1 MTQTQ
6 PGGPNRV
13 LAFGRDQALIGMV
26 HVQALPG
33 TPRSRYAV
41 AEIARQ
47 AAAEA
52 TLLVE
57 CGFDAILLE
66 NMHDVPYL
74 LRNVGPEVTAAMTAA
89 ASAVRQAVEVPL
101 GIQILAGANREAL
114 AAAQAASCQFIRAEG
129 LVFAAV
135 ADEGLLA
142 EADAGPLLRYRK
154 LIGAESISI
163 YTDVKKKHSSNALTA
178 DVDIKETAKAAEFFG
193 ADGIIVTGVA
203 TAQPAS
209 MDDLAAVRAAVEAPV
224 LVGSGVTPDTV
235 GELFEYANA
244 LIVGSWFKEDG
255 VWSNPPERA
264 RAEALVKAAN
274 AVRG

>member
-1 MTQTQ
+1 MTQTPPDCQ
-6 PGGPNRV
+6 GRS
-13 LAFGRDQALIGMV
+13 LAFGRDKALIGMV

-41 AEIARQ
+41 AEIAKQ
-47 AAAEA
+47 AATEA
-52 TLLVE
+52 KLLVE
-57 CGFDAILLE
+57 CGFDAVLLE

-74 LRNVGPEVTAAMTAA
+74 LRNVGPEITAAMTAA

-101 GIQILAGANREAL
+101 GIQILAGANKEAL

-135 ADEGLLA
+135 ADEGVLA

-154 LIGAESISI
+154 QIGAERISI

-178 DVDIKETAKAAEFFG
+178 DVDIKETAQAAEFFG
-193 ADGIIVTGVA
+193 ADGVIVTGVA

-209 MDDLAAVRAAVEAPV
+209 LEDLAAVRAAVETPV

-235 GELFEYANA
+235 GNLFQHANA
-244 LIVGSWFKEDG
+244 LIVGSWFKRDG
-255 VWSNPPERA
+255 VWFNPPERA